1 LCGASAAS
9 DQNGP
14 PGAAFYSPPS
24 PLPAGIHGEVIW
36 ARPLTGAAVLADA
49 AENRL
54 VLYHETTV
62 DGKDVAVSGA
72 VAVPKGTPPRDGWPV
87 ISWAHGTTGNAP
99 LCAPTRAEDGPNVEQ
114 TYLDAWVA
122 RGYAVVQTDYE
133 GQGTPGLH
141 PYFVGAAAAHDVT
154 DMVRAARALYP
165 QIGKRWF
172 VLGHSE
178 GGSASIFT
186 AAIGPGWAPELTLE
200 GAVSFAPG
208 SHIASMLN
216 AMPTLTRPTRAI
228 VFMLE
233 MIEGIA
239 SVDPAI
245 DLRALLTPEALA
257 KLPSIQ
263 ERCTDD
269 LMNDDGWVSLPPA
282 QVFAPHADLRPLAR
296 DFALN
301 EANRT
306 LPRVPLLLL
315 QGAADTIVSSAA
327 TNAVDAELCAHG
339 ANVTYDQL
347 AGMTHDTIVAG
358 SLPQTEAWVDDVA
371 AGDPPKPNCS

>member
-1 LCGASAAS
+1 M
-9 DQNGP
+9 
-14 PGAAFYSPPS
+14 
-24 PLPAGIHGEVIW
+24 IW
-36 ARPLTGAAVLADA
+36 ARPLTGAGVLAHA
-49 AENRL
+49 AENML
-54 VLYHETTV
+54 VLYRETAIN
-62 DGKDVAVSGA
+62 GSDVAVSGA
-72 VAVPKGTPPRDGWPV
+72 VALPKGTPPGDGWPV

-99 LCAPTRAEDGPNVEQ
+99 LCAPTREEDGPNEEQ
-114 TYLDAWVA
+114 SYLDAWVA

-172 VLGHSE
+172 AFGHSE

-208 SHIASMLN
+208 SHIGSMLN
-216 AMPTLTRPTRAI
+216 AMPNITRPTRAI

-245 DLRALLTPEALA
+245 DLREILTPEALA
-257 KLPSIQ
+257 KLPSLQ
-263 ERCTDD
+263 ERCAGD
-269 LMNDDGWVSLPPA
+269 LMNDDGWVSMPPA
-282 QVFAPHADLRPLAR
+282 QVFQPHADLKALAR

-301 EANRT
+301 EANHV
-306 LPRVPLLLL
+306 LPRVRLLLL
-315 QGAADTIVSSAA
+315 QGTADTIVSSSA

-339 ANVTYDQL
+339 ANVTYDL
-347 AGMTHDTIVAG
+347 LEGMAHDTIMAG
-358 SLPQTEAWVDDVA
+358 SLPQTEAWVDGVA
-371 AGDPPKPNCS
+371 AGAPPKPNCS